1 MANYENDIPYV
12 LRSSRTAGFIA
23 AIDEEVATVRLAAIG
38 LSIGAILG
46 LSFPLLAQQQT
57 PSPSPVLIVPGQSL
71 AGIVLGRSV
80 RGVVTRLG
88 PPAEVRTVRDGT
100 LYVFARFGIT
110 VYGDGDVIR
119 AISAANSLFRT
130 PEGIGLGTADT
141 EVRRVYGPQFTDVVV
156 EGRQGVAY
164 DHLGLA
170 FGFERNGVALILV
183 FTPRV
188 QAQAAFIALPYVD
201 DLKPFSPETEYMS
214 VSGYLRY
221 LVYQQSGIWLSY
233 REAARIIREQ
243 ARVRG

>member
-1 MANYENDIPYV
+1 M
-12 LRSSRTAGFIA
+12 
-23 AIDEEVATVRLAAIG
+23 RLPAIG
-38 LSIGAILG
+38 LALGVLLG
-46 LSFPLLAQQQT
+46 LSFPLVAQQ
-57 PSPSPVLIVPGQSL
+57 PFIAPSPVLIVPGQSL

-80 RGVVTRLG
+80 RAVMTRLG

-130 PEGIGLGTADT
+130 PEGIGLGSSDAD
-141 EVRRVYGPQFTDVVV
+141 VRRVYGPQFTDVVV
-156 EGRQGVAY
+156 EGLQGVTY

-170 FGFERNGVALILV
+170 FGFDRGSVALILV
-183 FTPRV
+183 YTPRV
-188 QAQAAFIALPYVD
+188 QAQAAFISLPYVE

-214 VSGYLRY
+214 LSGYLRY
-221 LVYQQSGIWLSY
+221 LVFQQSGLWLSY
-233 REAARIIREQ
+233 REAARIIRDQ

>member
-1 MANYENDIPYV
+1 M
-12 LRSSRTAGFIA
+12 
-23 AIDEEVATVRLAAIG
+23 RLPAIG
-38 LSIGAILG
+38 LALGVLLG
-46 LSFPLLAQQQT
+46 LSFPLVAQQ
-57 PSPSPVLIVPGQSL
+57 PFIAPSPVLIVPGQSL

-80 RGVVTRLG
+80 RAVMTRLG

-130 PEGIGLGTADT
+130 PEGIGLGSSDAD
-141 EVRRVYGPQFTDVVV
+141 VRRVYGPQFTDVVV
-156 EGRQGVAY
+156 EGLQGVAY

-170 FGFERNGVALILV
+170 FGFDRGSVAVILV
-183 FTPRV
+183 YTPHV
-188 QAQAAFIALPYVD
+188 EAQAAFISLPYVE

-214 VSGYLRY
+214 LSGYLRY
-221 LVYQQSGIWLSY
+221 LVFQQSGLWLSY
-233 REAARIIREQ
+233 REAARIIRDQ